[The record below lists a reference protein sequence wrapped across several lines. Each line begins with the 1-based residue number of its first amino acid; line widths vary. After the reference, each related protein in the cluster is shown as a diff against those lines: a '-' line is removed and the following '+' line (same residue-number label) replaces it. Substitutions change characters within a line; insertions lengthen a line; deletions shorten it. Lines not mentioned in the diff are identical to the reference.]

1 LLALQKNQEYSL
13 VHSISFRKVP
23 LSKIINILRHWLPI
37 AAVTTLLSGLIYLEV
52 QQSLR
57 WGANDPQIQMG
68 EDAAAALAA
77 GGTPESML
85 PATQVE
91 ISSSL
96 APFMVIYNA
105 KGEPLASSARL
116 HGATPALPSG
126 IFDYTRQNGEDR
138 ITWQPEQGVLIA
150 AVVVVYAGAQPG
162 FVLAGRSLREVEIR
176 TSQAEQI
183 TGIGW
188 LVTMFVS
195 LFVVAGCEFI
205 FADRKHVN

>member
-1 LLALQKNQEYSL
+1 MLTLQKNQEYSL

-23 LSKIINILRHWLPI
+23 LSKIINILRYWLPL
-37 AAVTTLLSGLIYLEV
+37 AAMVTLLSGLIYLEV

-68 EDAAAALAA
+68 EDAATALAA
-77 GGTPESML
+77 GGALESVL

-105 KGEPLASSARL
+105 KGVPLASSARL
-116 HGATPALPSG
+116 HGATPTLPPG
-126 IFDYTRQNGEDR
+126 IFDYTLQKGEDR
-138 ITWQPEQGVLIA
+138 VTWQPEPGVRIA
-150 AVVVVYAGAQPG
+150 AVVVAYGGAQPG

-176 TSQAEQI
+176 ASQAEQI
-183 TGIGW
+183 TGIVW
-188 LVTMFVS
+188 LVTIFVS
-195 LFVVAGCEFI
+195 LIVVAGCEFI
-205 FADRKHVN
+205 FADRKHIN